1 MWKETMQENTI
12 MKVCIPTVNGAGQ
25 LSQVCDHFGSA
36 PYFTICDLQTDEY
49 ETVSNSDL
57 NHEHGTCHP
66 MDNLKDKGID
76 AVICRGLGRR
86 ALQKLNQ
93 SGVKVF
99 RTERSTV
106 SDIIEDFSQGRQD
119 EIGPE
124 SACQQHRCH

>member
-1 MWKETMQENTI
+1 MQENTI
-12 MKVCIPTVNGAGQ
+12 MKVCIPTLNGAGQ
-25 LSQVCDHFGSA
+25 LSEVCDHFGSA
-36 PYFTICDLQTDEY
+36 PYFTIYDLQTDEY
-49 ETVSNSDL
+49 ETVNNSEH

-66 MDNLKDKGID
+66 MDSLKDKGIE

-106 SDIIEDFSQGRQD
+106 SDVIEDFSKGRQE